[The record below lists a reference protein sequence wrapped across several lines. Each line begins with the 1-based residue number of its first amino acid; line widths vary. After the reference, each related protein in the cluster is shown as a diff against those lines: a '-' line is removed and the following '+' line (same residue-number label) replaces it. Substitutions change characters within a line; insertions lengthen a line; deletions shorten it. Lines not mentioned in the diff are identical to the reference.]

1 MTPPTA
7 RRHGAVYVMLPAY
20 NEEGSL
26 PPLLGRIKAALEA
39 CDFTYHV
46 VVVNDGSTDRTLEI
60 ARQHATTMPLTIVDH
75 GGNRGLGEAMRSG
88 FLESARRAASGD
100 AVVMMDAD
108 NTHAPE
114 LIPAMYARIRDG
126 YDLVVA
132 SRFVPGGRMI
142 GLRASRQL
150 LSRCAGLVMRTLFP
164 VAGVTDY
171 SCGYR
176 AYSARVLKQALDI
189 HGPQLVEEQGFSC
202 FVDVL
207 LKLRRMNV
215 RACEVPLVLRYDF
228 KEGASKMRIG
238 RTIRRYIRL
247 MAKNIVAPGARPFRR
262 IAGTAAVGGAAVAPA
277 RSTGGGRAR

>member
-1 MTPPTA
+1 MREPTP
-7 RRHGAVYVMLPAY
+7 RRGAVYVMLPAF

-26 PPLLGRIKAALEA
+26 PPLLGRIKTALEG
-39 CDFTYHV
+39 CDFGYHV

-60 ARQHATTMPLTIVDH
+60 ARRHAETMPLTIVDH
-75 GGNRGLGEAMRSG
+75 GRNRGLGEAMRSG
-88 FLESARRAASGD
+88 FLESARLAENGD
-100 AVVMMDAD
+100 AIVTMDAD

-114 LIPAMYARIRDG
+114 LIPTMFGRIRDG
-126 YDLVVA
+126 FDLVVA
-132 SRFVPGGRMI
+132 SRFVPGGRQI
-142 GLRASRQL
+142 GLRAYRRL

-176 AYSARVLKQALDI
+176 AYSARILKRGLEI
-189 HGPQLVEEQGFSC
+189 HGPDLVEEQGFSC

-228 KEGASKMRIG
+228 KAGASKMRIG

-247 MAKNIVAPGARPFRR
+247 MARNLVAPGARPFRR
-262 IAGTAAVGGAAVAPA
+262 FAPAVAAPGVASAAPA
-277 RSTGGGRAR
+277 RST